1 MERHIGVT
9 GQSILAHCVTT
20 QTKCWPIL
28 LLTIVTLTVYS
39 AIGITLSS
47 VSLCPSVRPSVT
59 LCTVAL
65 GVGVGVESCA
75 IVFLGWYFSFT
86 SSDTF
91 AVRLF
96 TFQRFIHCCRMQPIV
111 QSQQSEK
118 PNRRNVRVRNSHC
131 YSRLG
136 IFSGSVL
143 QLSVRSAFQRQ
154 LRFLFKEPCSP
165 AQYGGPKNSS
175 MAFSNSKQYGVRD
188 PGRCWRSVCS
198 LCCSASSEL
207 VSVST
212 GVARTPT
219 GVRIGGLGPQ
229 AG

>member
-1 MERHIGVT
+1 LIYAQIVNRFIELAPRPTRSPFRHVAEEDSMERHIGVT

-96 TFQRFIHCCRMQPIV
+96 TFQRFIHCCRM
-111 QSQQSEK
+111 
-118 PNRRNVRVRNSHC
+118 
-131 YSRLG
+131 
-136 IFSGSVL
+136 
-143 QLSVRSAFQRQ
+143 
-154 LRFLFKEPCSP
+154 
-165 AQYGGPKNSS
+165 
-175 MAFSNSKQYGVRD
+175 
-188 PGRCWRSVCS
+188 
-198 LCCSASSEL
+198 
-207 VSVST
+207 
-212 GVARTPT
+212 
-219 GVRIGGLGPQ
+219 
-229 AG
+229 